1 VKLAL
6 HQPTVDLMQQHYSAR
21 GLELNEARLRMA
33 TLPSPAEEVLVTP
46 GTWVP
51 LVVVQGVHILPGI
64 PKLFQSM
71 ITAHQ
76 VRAAAAVL
84 QQEHAQQ
91 LRYVVVYENTC
102 CGCSIINCCCCAGMP
117 CRSVSRAHWPPPR
130 CFTRS

>member
-1 VKLAL
+1 MPCQPAGVKLAL

-33 TLPSPAEEVLVTP
+33 TLPTPAEEVLVTP

-76 VRAAAAVL
+76 VRVAAACSCVTKATRCDTGASVLCATSDVHAAAVL
-84 QQEHAQQ
+84 P
-91 LRYVVVYENTC
+91 
-102 CGCSIINCCCCAGMP
+102 M
-117 CRSVSRAHWPPPR
+117 
-130 CFTRS
+130 

>member
-1 VKLAL
+1 MPCQPAGVKLAL

-33 TLPSPAEEVLVTP
+33 TLPTPAEQVLVTP

-76 VRAAAAVL
+76 VRVAAACSSITTATSCDTDASVMCATSDTAVML
-84 QQEHAQQ
+84 
-91 LRYVVVYENTC
+91 LLC
-102 CGCSIINCCCCAGMP
+102 CP
-117 CRSVSRAHWPPPR
+117 CRSGSRAH
-130 CFTRS
+130 